1 MLNEK
6 YKDKCERK
14 LELKVDSRDTI
25 FLYKPRY
32 TMYIHSYVCKI
43 ELETK
48 GRKWEK
54 FVGHEDLAYRGLHS
68 KIL

>member
-48 GRKWEK
+48 GRK
-54 FVGHEDLAYRGLHS
+54 
-68 KIL
+68 